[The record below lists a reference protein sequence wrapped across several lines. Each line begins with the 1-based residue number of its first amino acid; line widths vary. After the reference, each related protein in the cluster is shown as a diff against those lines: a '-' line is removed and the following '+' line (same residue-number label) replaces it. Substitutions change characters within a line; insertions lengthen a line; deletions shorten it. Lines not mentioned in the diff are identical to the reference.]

1 MTTPTQAR
9 STRDKETTKLCLL
22 DAVGALLAREGFGAL
37 GVNAVARE
45 AGVDKVLIY
54 RYFGGMD
61 DLLRTFGQS
70 GDFWPSIDE
79 VIGDDPSQLME
90 LPLGE
95 RWATGLSRY
104 TQALRNR
111 PITKEVLAWEQIEQ
125 NELTRIL
132 QEAREKWFEELM
144 THFPND
150 EDATDADLVTTILV
164 IVGAIHYFIVRSR
177 LQSDFSGVVI
187 DTDAGWDHLDRVIL
201 TMCQRTLIPQE
212 IPT

>member
-1 MTTPTQAR
+1 
-9 STRDKETTKLCLL
+9 
-22 DAVGALLAREGFGAL
+22 
-37 GVNAVARE
+37 
-45 AGVDKVLIY
+45 
-54 RYFGGMD
+54 
-61 DLLRTFGQS
+61 
-70 GDFWPSIDE
+70 
-79 VIGDDPSQLME
+79 ME

-104 TQALRNR
+104 AQALRNR